1 MNKSISNKGSTLHP
15 ISSSNAKNDLVMMG
29 NGQKPKKSTI
39 QRSKSNEGLDHEMQK
54 IDEQSEPNSV
64 GDRNDMPTANAVSN
78 THGPAKN
85 LIESMGSINDE
96 STKKQAL
103 NE

>member
-1 MNKSISNKGSTLHP
+1 
-15 ISSSNAKNDLVMMG
+15 
-29 NGQKPKKSTI
+29 
-39 QRSKSNEGLDHEMQK
+39 
-54 IDEQSEPNSV
+54 
-64 GDRNDMPTANAVSN
+64 MPTANAVSN